1 MVEEACKSKN
11 NHFGYGAWAYHTLS
25 VVKYAKLLAKKLK
38 ADLEVVEM
46 AALLHDYASVL
57 DKDLY
62 PDHHLHGARLA
73 EEILQKYSF
82 PPQKIKAIKDCIL
95 NHRTSKKAKL
105 PTIEAKIIASADAMA
120 HFDNLSSLFYL
131 AFVQDKMDIEKGTS
145 FVVNKLQRSWEKLLP
160 EAKELLKEHSKAIK
174 ILFK

>member
-1 MVEEACKSKN
+1 M
-11 NHFGYGAWAYHTLS
+11 
-25 VVKYAKLLAKKLK
+25 
-38 ADLEVVEM
+38 
-46 AALLHDYASVL
+46 
-57 DKDLY
+57 
-62 PDHHLHGARLA
+62 
-73 EEILQKYSF
+73 
-82 PPQKIKAIKDCIL
+82 
-95 NHRTSKKAKL
+95 